1 MVVMSW
7 VLASGLISKFLFT
20 SRMLNRTKHLIKLCL
35 SWCLIFLFLLLAAP
49 AKAQFIG
56 LNVDLAIAYSAAPGS
71 VSGGSVGITHPM
83 PFVPNLG
90 VSRLIFQEK
99 QTKTSTSS
107 SSNTLSLVTDTKIE
121 TVNFFYNIPFP
132 VVSIALGIGVGVMK
146 TNSSVTETSGSSSNS
161 DDSDLSTPVS
171 EGFIHIGL
179 PFWSVIEF
187 HIGYHLMS
195 VSKLNLTSESSIDVT
210 DYSLEKKNYTGGMT
224 TIGVQIAI

>member
-1 MVVMSW
+1 
-7 VLASGLISKFLFT
+7 
-20 SRMLNRTKHLIKLCL
+20 MLNRRRHLIKICF

-71 VSGGSVGITHPM
+71 VSGGSVGITHPV
-83 PFVPNLG
+83 PLFPNLG
-90 VSRLIFQEK
+90 VSRINFQEK
-99 QTKTSTSS
+99 QTKTSTSDPPI
-107 SSNTLSLVTDTKIE
+107 TLSLVTDTKIE
-121 TVNFFYNIPFP
+121 TVNLFYNIPFP
-132 VVSIALGIGVGVMK
+132 VVSIALGIGAGVMK
-146 TNSSVTETSGSSSNS
+146 TNTSLTVSSNS

-179 PFWSVIEF
+179 PFWNIIEF

-195 VSKLNLTSESSIDVT
+195 VSKLNLTSESAIDVT

>member
-1 MVVMSW
+1 
-7 VLASGLISKFLFT
+7 
-20 SRMLNRTKHLIKLCL
+20 MLNRTKLLIKICL

-71 VSGGSVGITHPM
+71 VSGGSVGITHPV
-83 PFVPNLG
+83 PLFPNLG
-90 VSRLIFQEK
+90 VSRINFQEK

-132 VVSIALGIGVGVMK
+132 VVSIALGIGAGVMK
-146 TNSSVTETSGSSSNS
+146 TNTSLTVSSNS

-171 EGFIHIGL
+171 EAFIHIGL

-195 VSKLNLTSESSIDVT
+195 VSKLDLTNKSGISVT

>member
-1 MVVMSW
+1 
-7 VLASGLISKFLFT
+7 
-20 SRMLNRTKHLIKLCL
+20 MLNRTKLLIKICL

-56 LNVDLAIAYSAAPGS
+56 LNVDLAIAYSAAPGN

-90 VSRLIFQEK
+90 VSRIIFQEK
-99 QTKTSTSS
+99 QTKTSS

-132 VVSIALGIGVGVMK
+132 VVSIALGIGAGVMK
-146 TNSSVTETSGSSSNS
+146 TNTSLTVSSNS

-171 EGFIHIGL
+171 EGLIHIGL
-179 PFWSVIEF
+179 PFWSIIEF

-195 VSKLNLTSESSIDVT
+195 VSKLDLTNKSGISVT
-210 DYSLEKKNYTGGMT
+210 DYSLDKKNYTGGMT
-224 TIGVQIAI
+224 TIGVQIAL

>member
-1 MVVMSW
+1 
-7 VLASGLISKFLFT
+7 
-20 SRMLNRTKHLIKLCL
+20 MLSRTKHLIKICL

-56 LNVDLAIAYSAAPGS
+56 LNVDLAIAYSAAPGN

-90 VSRLIFQEK
+90 VSRIIFQEK

-132 VVSIALGIGVGVMK
+132 VVSIALGIGAGVMK
-146 TNSSVTETSGSSSNS
+146 TNTSVTVSSKSS
-161 DDSDLSTPVS
+161 DSDLSTPVS

-179 PFWSVIEF
+179 PFWSIIEF

-195 VSKLNLTSESSIDVT
+195 VSKLNITSENDIDVT
-210 DYSLEKKNYTGGMT
+210 DYSPNRKNYTGGMT
-224 TIGVQIAI
+224 TIGVQIAL

>member
-1 MVVMSW
+1 
-7 VLASGLISKFLFT
+7 
-20 SRMLNRTKHLIKLCL
+20 MLNRTKHLIKICL

-99 QTKTSTSS
+99 QTKTSS

-132 VVSIALGIGVGVMK
+132 VVSIALGIGAGVMK
-146 TNSSVTETSGSSSNS
+146 TNTSLTVSSNS

-179 PFWSVIEF
+179 PFWSIIEF

-195 VSKLNLTSESSIDVT
+195 VSKLDLTNKSGISVT

>member
-1 MVVMSW
+1 
-7 VLASGLISKFLFT
+7 
-20 SRMLNRTKHLIKLCL
+20 MLNRKKRFIKICL
-35 SWCLIFLFLLLAAP
+35 SCCLISIFLLLASP

-56 LNVDLAIAYSAAPGS
+56 LNIDLAIAYSAAPGS

-83 PFVPNLG
+83 PLVPNLG
-90 VSRLIFQEK
+90 VSRVIFQEK

-132 VVSIALGIGVGVMK
+132 VVSIAIGIGAGVMK
-146 TNSSVTETSGSSSNS
+146 TNTSLTETDGSSTNS
-161 DDSDLSTPVS
+161 DDSNLSTPVS

-179 PFWSVIEF
+179 PFWSIIEF

-195 VSKLNLTSESSIDVT
+195 VSKLNITSENDIDVT
-210 DYSLEKKNYTGGMT
+210 DYSPNRKN
-224 TIGVQIAI
+224 

>member
-1 MVVMSW
+1 
-7 VLASGLISKFLFT
+7 
-20 SRMLNRTKHLIKLCL
+20 MLNRKKHFFKLCL
-35 SWCLIFLFLLLAAP
+35 SCSLISLFLLLASP

-56 LNVDLAIAYSAAPGS
+56 LNVDLAIAYSAAPGN

-90 VSRLIFQEK
+90 VSRIIFQEK

-132 VVSIALGIGVGVMK
+132 VVSIAIGMGIGEMK
-146 TNSSVTETSGSSSNS
+146 TNTSVTETSGSSSNS

-179 PFWSVIEF
+179 PFWSIIEF

-195 VSKLNLTSESSIDVT
+195 VSKLDLTNKSGISVT
-210 DYSLEKKNYTGGMT
+210 DYSLDKKNYTGGMT
-224 TIGVQIAI
+224 TIGVQIAL

>member
-1 MVVMSW
+1 
-7 VLASGLISKFLFT
+7 
-20 SRMLNRTKHLIKLCL
+20 MLNRTKHLIKLCL
-35 SWCLIFLFLLLAAP
+35 SWCLIFLFLLLATP

-71 VSGGSVGITHPM
+71 VSGGSVGITHPV
-83 PFVPNLG
+83 PFFPNLG

-99 QTKTSTSS
+99 QTKTSS

-132 VVSIALGIGVGVMK
+132 VVSIALGIGAGVMK
-146 TNSSVTETSGSSSNS
+146 TNTSVTVSSNS

-179 PFWSVIEF
+179 PFWNIIEF

-195 VSKLNLTSESSIDVT
+195 VSKLNLTSKSGIDVT

>member
-1 MVVMSW
+1 
-7 VLASGLISKFLFT
+7 
-20 SRMLNRTKHLIKLCL
+20 MLNRLKHFIKIFL
-35 SWCLIFLFLLLAAP
+35 SCFLTFLFLLLASP

-90 VSRLIFQEK
+90 VSRVIFQEK
-99 QTKTSTSS
+99 QTKTSS

-132 VVSIALGIGVGVMK
+132 VVSIAIGIGAGVMK
-146 TNSSVTETSGSSSNS
+146 TNTSLTETSGSSSNS

-179 PFWSVIEF
+179 PFWSIIEF

-195 VSKLNLTSESSIDVT
+195 VSKLDLTSENDIDVT
-210 DYSLEKKNYTGGMT
+210 DYSLDKKNYTGGMT
-224 TIGVQIAI
+224 TIGVQIAL

>member
-1 MVVMSW
+1 
-7 VLASGLISKFLFT
+7 
-20 SRMLNRTKHLIKLCL
+20 MLNRAKHLIKICL

-56 LNVDLAIAYSAAPGS
+56 LNVDYAIAYSAAPGS
-71 VSGGSVGITHPM
+71 VSGGSVGITHPV
-83 PFVPNLG
+83 PLFPNLG

-99 QTKTSTSS
+99 QTKTSS

-132 VVSIALGIGVGVMK
+132 VVSIALGIGAGVMK
-146 TNSSVTETSGSSSNS
+146 TNTSLTVSSNS

-179 PFWSVIEF
+179 PFWNVVEF

-195 VSKLNLTSESSIDVT
+195 VSKLNLTSESGIDVT

>member
-1 MVVMSW
+1 
-7 VLASGLISKFLFT
+7 
-20 SRMLNRTKHLIKLCL
+20 MLNRRIHFFKICL

-56 LNVDLAIAYSAAPGS
+56 LNVDLAIAYSAAPGN

-90 VSRLIFQEK
+90 VSRVIFQEK

-132 VVSIALGIGVGVMK
+132 VVSIALGIGAGVMK
-146 TNSSVTETSGSSSNS
+146 TNTSVTVSSNS

-179 PFWSVIEF
+179 PFWSIIEF
-187 HIGYHLMS
+187 HIGYHFMS
-195 VSKLNLTSESSIDVT
+195 VSKLDLTSKSGISVT
-210 DYSLEKKNYTGGMT
+210 EYGLDDKNYTGGMT
-224 TIGVQIAI
+224 TIGVQIAL

>member
-1 MVVMSW
+1 
-7 VLASGLISKFLFT
+7 
-20 SRMLNRTKHLIKLCL
+20 MLNRTKHLIKLCL

-71 VSGGSVGITHPM
+71 VSGGSVGITHPV
-83 PFVPNLG
+83 PLFPNLG

-132 VVSIALGIGVGVMK
+132 VVSIALGIGAGVMK
-146 TNSSVTETSGSSSNS
+146 TNSSVTVSSNS

-179 PFWSVIEF
+179 PFWNAVEF

-195 VSKLNLTSESSIDVT
+195 VSKLGLTSENDIDVT
-210 DYSLEKKNYTGGMT
+210 DYGPVNKNYTGGMT